1 MVPLCT
7 PRMFNFCISIL
18 SQNDLTTNVFS
29 RLMSCYIST
38 ARVSRVTSLL
48 SGGDFLY
55 VGTRGGVILILD
67 SITMT
72 LHKLLHANSK
82 PVRSLMLAQPNND
95 DSPSVFRRLFSRKDL
110 RQLSR
115 LSSNSLSSS
124 SLGGKSLSSSSMQS
138 TDSPPSNRAVLV
150 SLGMGYRSVIGNADN
165 HHSVFLM
172 PSDGSKANNKLAKV
186 PPHHGHLLL
195 WSAETTRTTT
205 NETQGCGT
213 EGGGATMPGLCE
225 EVEEL
230 SDELFESGD

>member
-1 MVPLCT
+1 
-7 PRMFNFCISIL
+7 
-18 SQNDLTTNVFS
+18 
-29 RLMSCYIST
+29 MSCSICT

-48 SGGDFLY
+48 TGGDFLY

-67 SITMT
+67 STTMS

-115 LSSNSLSSS
+115 LSSSSLS
-124 SLGGKSLSSSSMQS
+124 GKSLSSSSMQS

-186 PPHHGHLLL
+186 PLHHGHLLL
-195 WSAETTRTTT
+195 WSAETTRTAVST
-205 NETQGCGT
+205 NETQGCGN